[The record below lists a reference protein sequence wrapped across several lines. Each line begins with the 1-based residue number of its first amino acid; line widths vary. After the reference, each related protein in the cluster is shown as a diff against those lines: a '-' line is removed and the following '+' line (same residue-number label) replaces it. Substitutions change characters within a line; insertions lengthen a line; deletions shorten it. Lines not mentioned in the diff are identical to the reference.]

1 MGSNWT
7 QPDFE
12 SLLYTIDL
20 ELSGH
25 CNAHCVFCPRD
36 KMSRE
41 KSFLSLE
48 KFEILLR
55 EISIIRPDGPKAILF
70 CGFGE
75 PLLNEN
81 LCEFADRINEVLS
94 DTLVVVVSNASALN
108 KETCDAILTGNIFT
122 FSCSMYSI
130 NKEKYEANM
139 LGLNF
144 DSVIR
149 WMTYLAERHTDTGLQ
164 ISMTYVKAIQTDREI
179 EEYYKYWN
187 RLGVQV
193 GELKQ
198 HNRGGFLNCSGSLK
212 NRERKR
218 CSVFNTRLFIAANGD
233 VLACCQ
239 DLDGQSKLG
248 TIGID
253 SLHSIL
259 VKKMIMIKNEKLFP
273 MCAKCNDASALE

>member
-1 MGSNWT
+1 MGSKWT

-12 SLLYTIDL
+12 PMLYTIDL

-41 KSFLSLE
+41 KSYLSKE
-48 KFEILLR
+48 KFEILLQ
-55 EISIIRPDGPKAILF
+55 EVSAIRPDGPKGILF

-75 PLLNEN
+75 PLLNKY
-81 LCEFADRINEVLS
+81 LFEFADRINDVLP
-94 DTLVVVVSNASALN
+94 DALVVVVSNASALN
-108 KETCDAILTGNIFT
+108 KETCDAILSGNIFT

-130 NKEKYEANM
+130 DKEQYDANM
-139 LGLNF
+139 RGLNF
-144 DSVIR
+144 ESVMH
-149 WMTYLAERHTDTGLQ
+149 WMTYLAERKMETGLQ
-164 ISMTYVKAIQTDREI
+164 ISVTYVRNTQTDLEI
-179 EEYYKYWN
+179 EEYFQFWKS
-187 RLGVQV
+187 LSVQV

-198 HNRGGFLNCSGSLK
+198 HNRGGFLDCSGSLIK
-212 NRERKR
+212 RGRKR
-218 CSVFNTRLFIAANGD
+218 CSIFNTRLFVAANGD

-239 DLDGQSKLG
+239 DLDGQSRLG

-259 VKKMIMIKNEKLFP
+259 AKKMIMIENEQLFP
-273 MCAKCNDASALE
+273 MCAKCNDAGALE